1 MHHHSSGITPQVL
14 IAVALILLMGLL
26 VATHVIP

>member
-1 MHHHSSGITPQVL
+1 VHHHQSGITPQVL

-26 VATHVIP
+26 IATHVMP